1 GVCLSRFCNA
11 RLHCT
16 ERPSSRPSAPAVLR
30 ADRPLRLCEQRL
42 EAALELK
49 QLAAQPGTADCF
61 LADLGLLDALLAAA
75 TQAVDAVANSAS
87 HLESSL
93 FAALAGLM
101 SSQADLIHAF
111 LHWTSALPGGG
122 GPAALMAVKFAS
134 AWLLKSPGL
143 ARRCP
148 LGSRQVLLTAA
159 LRLLRSAPSVRFA
172 IQLLALAE
180 AAVTAPLG
188 GHRVAG
194 CEAAATSGEDD
205 DAQIDNHGF
214 GSGGCIGDDP
224 GADDVDDPLTG
235 ILAFLAEQLR
245 LPRTQHCLRLRAVEL
260 ASLSARRGASRRQL
274 ASGVWPV
281 LREGLRPRRGQL
293 DADLAELAAAG
304 LSDCSGQLR
313 LAGVDEVTPVLIE
326 FVTCGGTDAASADGL
341 ASAQL
346 VAMTTADKLLE
357 AESPA
362 CAAVWVFNS
371 CIQLLRW
378 CLARR
383 AALSRCPERLCLAIS
398 LLDRL
403 LQLAEPPV
411 PPTFAKDART
421 LLRQL
426 DCEANQAAA
435 EGAAASGPSPACSLL
450 SLTGRL
456 RLLPLSPAS
465 ERTGEAE
472 LLTSCLCRLLA
483 WAPGHCQGRRLL
495 PRLRLALSGFVDA
508 AADAA
513 EAVSSATNPA
523 DVAEFTGGHLARV
536 WLAYAECRRRAACL
550 GWLEE
555 LASGQVDEDSL
566 VANCW
571 QLMELQLPVRTE
583 FDFRLQPFAALAEA
597 LDRSDV
603 RLAKAALSHA
613 ARAGALDVFF
623 GCESRLRE
631 LTAEPQRLLL
641 SAGLLL
647 ESVCARHPDRR
658 RPLRCLDLLLE
669 DVQLRQRLCAHS
681 ADAYEGVIEV
691 VSGGVGL
698 GAEDRDEFHFEDV
711 EFENWDNFGS
721 SPTVLGGVG
730 RPAPDSEL
738 AEFGLFAALTG
749 LGYWLCLADRLRRDP
764 ADLLEASPGLSLSRL
779 HSAANQLAATVGQV
793 AEADRRF
800 VAACAAQPESALF
813 ATRGLCRLRR
823 SAFADAVLRRLAGDS
838 GADRLL
844 DDVLDCELASPLRG
858 RRLPAGLSR
867 AAWLAFLARPE
878 CPIAAGRLA
887 RLLADPAGPGPD
899 RRLFG
904 RLADLLRLRPAALAA
919 IGRLLCDLLDN
930 LAPVSTGGPLSST
943 AVGSVS
949 DLAFL
954 CTACLP
960 AEPFPALLNRCLAWL
975 KCSLP
980 SRRFDCLR
988 LGLLLEPRVA
998 GLLRRCGRRPYVG
1011 EDDSDELRRLLAE
1024 LLQVSVAT
1032 WKAAELREPAALQR
1046 LETAVLMCA
1055 SAGLLPQTE
1064 A

>member
-1 GVCLSRFCNA
+1 
-11 RLHCT
+11 
-16 ERPSSRPSAPAVLR
+16 
-30 ADRPLRLCEQRL
+30 
-42 EAALELK
+42 
-49 QLAAQPGTADCF
+49 
-61 LADLGLLDALLAAA
+61 
-75 TQAVDAVANSAS
+75 AS
-87 HLESSL
+87 
-93 FAALAGLM
+93 
-101 SSQADLIHAF
+101 
-111 LHWTSALPGGG
+111 
-122 GPAALMAVKFAS
+122 
-134 AWLLKSPGL
+134 
-143 ARRCP
+143 
-148 LGSRQVLLTAA
+148 
-159 LRLLRSAPSVRFA
+159 
-172 IQLLALAE
+172 
-180 AAVTAPLG
+180 
-188 GHRVAG
+188 
-194 CEAAATSGEDD
+194 
-205 DAQIDNHGF
+205 
-214 GSGGCIGDDP
+214 
-224 GADDVDDPLTG
+224 
-235 ILAFLAEQLR
+235 
-245 LPRTQHCLRLRAVEL
+245 
-260 ASLSARRGASRRQL
+260 
-274 ASGVWPV
+274 
-281 LREGLRPRRGQL
+281 RPRRGQL

-346 VAMTTADKLLE
+346 VAMTTADKLGGI
-357 AESPA
+357 AR
-362 CAAVWVFNS
+362 
-371 CIQLLRW
+371 LRR
-378 CLARR
+378 CLGVQFVHSA
-383 AALSRCPERLCLAIS
+383 AALVPGQAGRSVSLPGAALPGDLAAGPPAAAG
-398 LLDRL
+398 R
-403 LQLAEPPV
+403 APV

-421 LLRQL
+421 LLLRQL

-456 RLLPLSPAS
+456 RLLPA
-465 ERTGEAE
+465 RTGEAE

-536 WLAYAECRRRAACL
+536 WLAYAECRMRAACL

-571 QLMELQLPVRTE
+571 QLMELQLPVRAG

-603 RLAKAALSHA
+603 RLAEAALSHA

-698 GAEDRDEFHFEDV
+698 GAEDRDVDHFEDV
-711 EFENWDNFGS
+711 EFETGTTSAAVRRSSATGS
-721 SPTVLGGVG
+721 TWLTVFAETLPTCWRPLRNCRCPGCTPLPISWPQPSGKSPKPTADSPRYSL
-730 RPAPDSEL
+730 PAAS
-738 AEFGLFAALTG
+738 AGFAAPPSLT
-749 LGYWLCLADRLRRDP
+749 P
-764 ADLLEASPGLSLSRL
+764 S
-779 HSAANQLAATVGQV
+779 
-793 AEADRRF
+793 
-800 VAACAAQPESALF
+800 CAA
-813 ATRGLCRLRR
+813 
-823 SAFADAVLRRLAGDS
+823 LAGDS

-858 RRLPAGLSR
+858 RRLPAGVSR

-878 CPIAAGRLA
+878 CPVAAGRLA

-943 AVGSVS
+943 VS
-949 DLAFL
+949 DLAF
-954 CTACLP
+954 
-960 AEPFPALLNRCLAWL
+960 
-975 KCSLP
+975 
-980 SRRFDCLR
+980 
-988 LGLLLEPRVA
+988 
-998 GLLRRCGRRPYVG
+998 
-1011 EDDSDELRRLLAE
+1011 
-1024 LLQVSVAT
+1024 
-1032 WKAAELREPAALQR
+1032 
-1046 LETAVLMCA
+1046 
-1055 SAGLLPQTE
+1055 
-1064 A
+1064 